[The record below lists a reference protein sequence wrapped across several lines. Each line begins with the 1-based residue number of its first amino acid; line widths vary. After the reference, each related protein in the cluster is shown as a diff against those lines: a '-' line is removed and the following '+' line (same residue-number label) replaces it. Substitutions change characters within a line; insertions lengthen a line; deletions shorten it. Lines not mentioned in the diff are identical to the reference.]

1 MSKQENE
8 SPKFIVVGVTKEGAI
23 MPITPF
29 TTTKIYTGDIVYSP
43 SDTGAEWHRVY
54 EDGRKGLR
62 FWCVTALFKAAL
74 EEYQATETKLVVDRL
89 RREYANTIDKTTLYW
104 LDEQESI
111 NDDWHGYVDQE
122 PPFDGWHD
130 GY

>member
-89 RREYANTIDKTTLYW
+89 RREYAM
-104 LDEQESI
+104 QSVM
-111 NDDWHGYVDQE
+111 DDGEYDGRELVDQE
-122 PPFDGWHD
+122 PPFDGWHN